1 MYGRKN
7 CKLLLVNTEI
17 LKMSTDR
24 QFVLAELEQPCSL
37 TVRRI
42 KVFPVRASPALD
54 KPLVSLSLS
63 LNRNASAV
71 VLAPSLKEVQCNCSR
86 GTHGVPITK
95 YPKNPSQC
103 GHEDQQQTY
112 GWPCA
117 ADGLPQTF
125 SLLDFGASFVSS
137 SCPSGTLN
145 VNHLTLNLHIPV
157 NVFLLAYPELIS

>member
-1 MYGRKN
+1 
-7 CKLLLVNTEI
+7 
-17 LKMSTDR
+17 MSTDR

-63 LNRNASAV
+63 LNRNASV

-95 YPKNPSQC
+95 
-103 GHEDQQQTY
+103 
-112 GWPCA
+112 
-117 ADGLPQTF
+117 
-125 SLLDFGASFVSS
+125 
-137 SCPSGTLN
+137 
-145 VNHLTLNLHIPV
+145 
-157 NVFLLAYPELIS
+157 